1 MRCVAP
7 RARCACAGS
16 RGAPPPRESPRLAGD
31 RGSPGPQGPR
41 PACSA
46 RAAVSLLVT
55 AWGPGD
61 TGCHSL
67 GVGVCRRGEHLRGVP
82 WGVTPGPTRTVATV
96 TPQYWG
102 CRSSSRQGP
111 ADACDFASAT
121 RSLTAAPRRVGSW
134 ARGGSGDP
142 VAALAMP
149 LQKAVPRPRAPSGA
163 PRVLARHAEA
173 RGACCLTRRCG
184 RDKGRWHL
192 EKVWGHSG
200 VSRSGGGSSGGR
212 GPRSGAA
219 TLTRCPISVR

>member
-102 CRSSSRQGP
+102 CRSSSHQGP

-149 LQKAVPRPRAPSGA
+149 LQKAVPRPWALSGA

-173 RGACCLTRRCG
+173 RGACC
-184 RDKGRWHL
+184 
-192 EKVWGHSG
+192 V
-200 VSRSGGGSSGGR
+200 
-212 GPRSGAA
+212 
-219 TLTRCPISVR
+219 